1 MEHDEHEM
9 LTGRQLLA
17 RAEQCTTRAAVV
29 QGLVAPFVHRTL
41 GYDIF
46 DPAAVMPESTGA
58 TSDTGLKHPDAR
70 VEFAVRRAGV
80 PRLLIAVHA
89 PGEDAAEARRRL
101 DQCLEQSAATLGA
114 VTDGRRWRWI
124 AENAGA
130 GAVVYRET
138 DMAAVDDADREL
150 FALLSSAGW
159 DPDAVG
165 ARAMQRHYEDA
176 IAWRLGLELA
186 TPSDEFVTLLAG
198 LVHEGRRTKHVVD
211 CVRRAAAEGLRRA
224 VRTAAGL
231 GDPEPRTAPRR
242 RLGKHMRIECEAPE
256 WQAPAGK
263 SQSGLMRAALDY
275 LAAMPEAANA
285 FAATRG
291 IVARADE
298 LSGAVRADPTRY
310 WTRDGWYASTIRR
323 AEQKARLINALATR
337 LGVPMKAVLE
347 QVREPADRP
356 DDADPGVAADDA
368 GSHEPDAG
376 AGPEDRGATAATAA
390 AEPDAT
396 SGSQPQQDLPNHAG
410 VDRDPPG
417 EA

>member
-1 MEHDEHEM
+1 
-9 LTGRQLLA
+9 
-17 RAEQCTTRAAVV
+17 
-29 QGLVAPFVHRTL
+29 
-41 GYDIF
+41 
-46 DPAAVMPESTGA
+46 
-58 TSDTGLKHPDAR
+58 
-70 VEFAVRRAGV
+70 
-80 PRLLIAVHA
+80 
-89 PGEDAAEARRRL
+89 
-101 DQCLEQSAATLGA
+101 
-114 VTDGRRWRWI
+114 
-124 AENAGA
+124 
-130 GAVVYRET
+130 
-138 DMAAVDDADREL
+138 
-150 FALLSSAGW
+150 
-159 DPDAVG
+159 
-165 ARAMQRHYEDA
+165 MQRHYEDA

-242 RLGKHMRIECEAPE
+242 RLGKHMRIECERPR
-256 WQAPAGK
+256 QAPPG
-263 SQSGLMRAALDY
+263 RASRPDARRARLPGGD
-275 LAAMPEAANA
+275 AEAAKLR
-285 FAATRG
+285 ATRG